1 MPGFMLHLAEGQMI
15 LDKLN
20 KLNKPKY
27 IDSDYIHGFMC
38 GCMIPDATS
47 DKELTHFRPLWQKE
61 LITKY
66 PDMNYIINTYIDT
79 LSTACDLG
87 ILAHLHLDSL
97 YVSSYWKQHFIFEDE
112 YGNET
117 AIHKDIYHVRLLKD
131 NSHIPYSEF
140 FSDKYFYG
148 DYDILNPYIYRTVHP
163 YIPNVYDVPPEQI
176 HINECKNYDAAL
188 LEDCIQNYVLSDTVT
203 NGTHAISNESVCIHT
218 KKYSLQKQSAI
229 PETRIFP
236 YDSILAFLDNTS
248 NEFIKLIT
256 ERGLLQ

>member
-15 LDKLN
+15 LNKLN

-27 IDSDYIHGFMC
+27 TASDFIHDFMC
-38 GCMIPDATS
+38 GCIIPDATS

-66 PDMNYIINTYIDT
+66 PDMNYIMNTYADV
-79 LSTACDLG
+79 LSTACDFG

-97 YVSSYWKQHFIFEDE
+97 FVCSYWKQHFIFEDKNE
-112 YGNET
+112 NET
-117 AIHKDIYHVRLLKD
+117 AVHRNIHHVRLLKD

-163 YIPNVYDVPPEQI
+163 YIPNVYDVTPEQI
-176 HINECKNYDAAL
+176 HIDECKKYDAAL
-188 LEDCIQNYVLSDTVT
+188 LEDCIKNYILSDTVT
-203 NGTHAISNESVCIHT
+203 NDTLAGNDDSVCIRT
-218 KKYSLQKQSAI
+218 EKYLLQKQSAI

-236 YDSILAFLDNTS
+236 YDSILVFLNKTS
-248 NEFIKLIT
+248 NEYIKLIT
-256 ERGLLQ
+256 EHGLLK